1 MSFGG
6 RLKMARIKKQYTQSD
21 MARFLGIT
29 AQGYGKYEIGKSE
42 PDIATLIKL
51 SSLLDVSID
60 YLAKGAEA
68 DYIYDLL
75 KDPVKLLTSRAGN
88 ITREEA
94 KKILNWV
101 IDQDL
106 KRS

>member
-1 MSFGG
+1 MSFGD
-6 RLKMARIKKQYTQSD
+6 RLRMARLKKQYTQSD
-21 MARFLGIT
+21 IANFLDIT
-29 AQGYGKYEIGKSE
+29 SQGYGKYEIGKSE

-68 DYIYDLL
+68 DHIEDIL
-75 KDPVKLLTSRAGN
+75 KDPVELLTGRAGN
-88 ITREEA
+88 LTREEA

-101 IDQDL
+101 IEQNL
-106 KRS
+106 K